1 MITNRPEFLVW
12 EYFLV
17 VETPNP
23 LTHVHYFCGSIAS
36 LKAASNQPPCSKGL
50 TVLYLALLIVGS
62 ISALSLADLWLSPPP
77 RRGEEDCRLFF
88 SEQ

>member
-23 LTHVHYFCGSIAS
+23 LTHLHYFCGSTAN
-36 LKAASNQPPCSKGL
+36 LKVASNQPPCSKGL
-50 TVLYLALLIVGS
+50 TVLYLALLILGS
-62 ISALSLADLWLSPPP
+62 ISAVSLVGL
-77 RRGEEDCRLFF
+77 
-88 SEQ
+88 